1 VRKSIGR
8 RAVMPWHRRDRAP
21 GAWRRWAGADEIERR
36 PHGAGGARSRRCGKM
51 AGMHVAFINV
61 RQGKK
66 SYAYKTKHAANKQH
80 V

>member
-1 VRKSIGR
+1 
-8 RAVMPWHRRDRAP
+8 
-21 GAWRRWAGADEIERR
+21 
-36 PHGAGGARSRRCGKM
+36 M